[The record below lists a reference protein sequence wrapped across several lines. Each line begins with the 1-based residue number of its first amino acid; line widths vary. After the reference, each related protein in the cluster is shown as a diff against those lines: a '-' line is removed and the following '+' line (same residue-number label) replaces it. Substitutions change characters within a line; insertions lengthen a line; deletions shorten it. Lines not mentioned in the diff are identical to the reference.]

1 MISSPRIWQN
11 TGIIFKKVRTR
22 PFVAFAGRLP
32 SMKTKA
38 MIMDRNN
45 TAISQPWQSIFD
57 ALSEA
62 VCLLDLEGRILNYNR
77 ALIELLKKPADQI
90 LGFSCCQLVH
100 GNPEPIPGCPVSRM
114 RRSLRKETLVL
125 SLNGRTLNLSADPFF
140 DESGRLIGAV
150 HIISEIPEER
160 KAEEGFKKQSRAQEG
175 QSGEL
180 RTSRDRLRLLFR
192 VLMEARE
199 AERQRIV
206 RELQDE
212 VGQALFTVKVN
223 LQAALTF
230 PSPFDRSIPV
240 NESIQI
246 IDRVC
251 RQLNRLSMDLRPPIL
266 DELGLIPALR
276 RHIDREAQRTGIMMQ
291 FSAETPSVRFA
302 PEVETACFRL
312 VQECLRQAQATQ
324 ITVRLTLEEDT
335 LRLFISDNGRT
346 KGDQPRSGSEDAL
359 GRIELEERIR
369 LVNGQME
376 LSLLPDRGT
385 EILFQIPLPHP
396 PKAD

>member
-1 MISSPRIWQN
+1 
-11 TGIIFKKVRTR
+11 
-22 PFVAFAGRLP
+22 
-32 SMKTKA
+32 MKTKD
-38 MIMDRNN
+38 MIMDRNH
-45 TAISQPWQSIFD
+45 TAIFQPWQSIFD
-57 ALSEA
+57 GLSEA

-77 ALIELLKKPADQI
+77 AMIALLKKPADQI

-114 RRSLRKETLVL
+114 RKSLVKETLVL

-150 HIISEIPEER
+150 HIISEIPEGR
-160 KAEEGFKKQSRAQEG
+160 KAEEGSKKQSRALEG
-175 QSGEL
+175 QSEES
-180 RTSRDRLRLLFR
+180 RTSRDRLRRLCR
-192 VLMEARE
+192 GLMEAQE
-199 AERQRIV
+199 AERRQIV

-212 VGQALFTVKVN
+212 VGQALSTVKVN
-223 LQAALTF
+223 LQAALTL

-251 RQLNRLSMDLRPPIL
+251 HQLNRLSMELRPPIL
-266 DELGLIPALR
+266 DERGLIPALR
-276 RHIDREAQRTGIMMQ
+276 RHIDGEAQRTGITMQ

-312 VQECLRQAQATQ
+312 VQEGLRQAQTTQ
-324 ITVRLTLEEDT
+324 ITVRLTMEDNT
-335 LRLFISDNGRT
+335 LRLFIADNGRRM
-346 KGDQPRSGSEDAL
+346 GDQPRSGSEEAR
-359 GRIELEERIR
+359 GRVGLEERIR
-369 LVNGQME
+369 MVNGQME
-376 LSLLPDRGT
+376 LSWLPDGGT
-385 EILFQIPLPHP
+385 EILFKIPLPLS

>member
-1 MISSPRIWQN
+1 MDPYQ
-11 TGIIFKKVRTR
+11 
-22 PFVAFAGRLP
+22 
-32 SMKTKA
+32 KTFP
-38 MIMDRNN
+38 
-45 TAISQPWQSIFD
+45 QPWQSIFD

-77 ALIELLKKPADQI
+77 AMLHFLKRPSDQL

-114 RRSLRKETLVL
+114 RQSLRKETLVL

-150 HIISEIPEER
+150 HIISEIPEGR
-160 KAEEGFKKQSRAQEG
+160 KAEEGFKKQSLALEG

-180 RTSRDRLRLLFR
+180 RASRDRLRLLAR
-192 VLMEARE
+192 RLMEAQE
-199 AERQRIV
+199 AERQQIV

-212 VGQALFTVKVN
+212 IGQALLTVKVN
-223 LQAALTF
+223 LQVALTL
-230 PSPFDRSIPV
+230 PDPFDRSIPV
-240 NESIQI
+240 SEAIQI

-251 RQLNRLSMDLRPPIL
+251 RQINRLSMELRPPIL

-276 RHIDREAQRTGIMMQ
+276 RHFEREAQRTGIIIK
-291 FSAETPSVRFA
+291 FSAETPSLRFT

-312 VQECLRQAQATQ
+312 VQEVLRQAQTTE
-324 ITVRLTLEEDT
+324 ITVRLTGEDDT
-335 LRLFISDNGRT
+335 LRLFMSDNGQP
-346 KGDQPRSGSEDAL
+346 KGDRPLSMSEEAR
-359 GRIELEERIR
+359 GRIGLEERIG
-369 LVNGQME
+369 LVNGKME
-376 LSLLPDRGT
+376 LTSLPDGGT
-385 EILFQIPLPHP
+385 EILFQIPLLPP

>member
-1 MISSPRIWQN
+1 
-11 TGIIFKKVRTR
+11 
-22 PFVAFAGRLP
+22 
-32 SMKTKA
+32 MKTKA
-38 MIMDRNN
+38 MIIDRNN

-90 LGFSCCQLVH
+90 LGSSCCQLVH

-150 HIISEIPEER
+150 HIISEIPEDR
-160 KAEEGFKKQSRAQEG
+160 KAEEGFKKQSPPQEG

-180 RTSRDRLRLLFR
+180 RTSRDRLRLQFR
-192 VLMEARE
+192 GLIEARE
-199 AERQRIV
+199 AERRRIV

-212 VGQALFTVKVN
+212 VGQALSTVKVN
-223 LQAALTF
+223 LQASLTL
-230 PSPFDRSIPV
+230 PDPFDRSIPV
-240 NESIQI
+240 KESIQI

-251 RQLNRLSMDLRPPIL
+251 RRLDRLSMELRPPIL

-276 RHIDREAQRTGIMMQ
+276 RHIDREAQRTGILMQ

-312 VQECLRQAQATQ
+312 VQEALRQARATQ
-324 ITVRLTLEEDT
+324 ITVRLTWEEDA
-335 LRLFISDNGRT
+335 LRLFISDNGRM

-359 GRIELEERIR
+359 GRMELEERIR
-369 LVNGQME
+369 LVHGQME
-376 LSLLPDRGT
+376 LSSLPDGGT

-396 PKAD
+396 PKAARIPTPLIDKSSSNPKSKHEFRNKFK

>member
-1 MISSPRIWQN
+1 
-11 TGIIFKKVRTR
+11 
-22 PFVAFAGRLP
+22 
-32 SMKTKA
+32 
-38 MIMDRNN
+38 MIMDRNH

-77 ALIELLKKPADQI
+77 AMIELLNKPADQI

-150 HIISEIPEER
+150 HIISEIPQGR
-160 KAEEGFKKQSRAQEG
+160 KAEEGFKNQSQELEG

-180 RTSRDRLRLLFR
+180 RTSRDRLRLLSR
-192 VLMEARE
+192 VLMEAQE
-199 AERQRIV
+199 AERQQIV
-206 RELQDE
+206 RELHSEISQD
-212 VGQALFTVKVN
+212 LFTVKVN
-223 LQAALTF
+223 LQAALTL
-230 PSPFDRSIPV
+230 PDPFDRSIPV
-240 NESIQI
+240 DESIQI
-246 IDRVC
+246 IDRAC
-251 RQLNRLSMDLRPPIL
+251 RQLNGLSMELRPPIL
-266 DELGLIPALR
+266 DNLGLVPALR
-276 RHIDREAQRTGIMMQ
+276 RHIDREAQRTGILMR
-291 FSAETPSVRFA
+291 FSAETPLVRFA

-312 VQECLRQAQATQ
+312 VQEALRQAQTSQ
-324 ITVRLTLEEDT
+324 ITVRLTVEDET

-346 KGDQPRSGSEDAL
+346 KGGQPRSGSEDAL

-376 LSLLPDRGT
+376 LSSLPDGGT
-385 EILFQIPLPHP
+385 EILFQIPLTPRTDKLEIRN
-396 PKAD
+396 PKSETSTKVQNPNDQNKNVSDFEFRV

>member
-1 MISSPRIWQN
+1 M
-11 TGIIFKKVRTR
+11 
-22 PFVAFAGRLP
+22 VAFPGRLP

-38 MIMDRNN
+38 MIMDRNH

-62 VCLLDLEGRILNYNR
+62 VCLLDLEGRIVNYNR
-77 ALIELLKKPADQI
+77 AMVDILKKPADQI

-114 RRSLRKETLVL
+114 RQTLRKETLVL

-140 DESGRLIGAV
+140 DESGRLIGTV
-150 HIISEIPEER
+150 HIFSEIPEGRE
-160 KAEEGFKKQSRAQEG
+160 AEEGSKKQPRDLEG

-180 RTSRDRLRLLFR
+180 RPSRVQLRLLSR
-192 VLMEARE
+192 HLMETQE
-199 AERQRIV
+199 AERQQIG

-212 VGQALFTVKVN
+212 IGQALFTVKVN
-223 LQAALTF
+223 LQAALTL

-240 NESIQI
+240 NEGIQI

-251 RQLNRLSMDLRPPIL
+251 RQLHRLSMELRPPIL

-276 RHIDREAQRTGIMMQ
+276 RHIDCEAQRTGIMMR
-291 FSAETPSVRFA
+291 FSAEMPSVRFA

-312 VQECLRQAQATQ
+312 VQECLRQAQTTQ
-324 ITVRLTLEEDT
+324 ITVRLTLEDDT
-335 LRLFISDNGRT
+335 LRLFISDNGKMT
-346 KGDQPRSGSEDAL
+346 GDQPRSGSEESRE
-359 GRIELEERIR
+359 RIGLEERIR
-369 LVNGQME
+369 LVNGQMD
-376 LSLLPDRGT
+376 LTSLPDGRT
-385 EILFQIPLPHP
+385 EILFQIPLSHP
-396 PKAD
+396 L

>member
-1 MISSPRIWQN
+1 
-11 TGIIFKKVRTR
+11 
-22 PFVAFAGRLP
+22 
-32 SMKTKA
+32 MKTKA
-38 MIMDRNN
+38 MIMDRNH
-45 TAISQPWQSIFD
+45 TEIFQPWQSIFD

-77 ALIELLKKPADQI
+77 AMIDILKKPADQI

-114 RRSLRKETLVL
+114 RQSLRKETLVL

-150 HIISEIPEER
+150 HIISEIPEGR
-160 KAEEGFKKQSRAQEG
+160 VAEEGFKNQSRALEG

-180 RTSRDRLRLLFR
+180 RTSRDRLRLLAR
-192 VLMEARE
+192 VLMEAQE
-199 AERQRIV
+199 AERQQIV
-206 RELQDE
+206 RELQE
-212 VGQALFTVKVN
+212 EIGQALFTVKVD
-223 LQAALTF
+223 LQAALTL
-230 PSPFDRSIPV
+230 PDPFDRSIPV

-251 RQLNRLSMDLRPPIL
+251 RQLNRLSMELRSPIL

-276 RHIDREAQRTGIMMQ
+276 RHIDGEAQRTGITMQ

-312 VQECLRQAQATQ
+312 VQEVLRQAQTTQ
-324 ITVRLTLEEDT
+324 ITVRLTLEDDI
-335 LRLFISDNGRT
+335 LRLFIADNG
-346 KGDQPRSGSEDAL
+346 KMMGDRPRSGSEEARE
-359 GRIELEERIR
+359 RIGLEERIR
-369 LVNGQME
+369 MVNGQME
-376 LSLLPDRGT
+376 LSSLPDGGT
-385 EILFQIPLPHP
+385 EILFQIPLPQP
-396 PKAD
+396 PRAD

>member
-1 MISSPRIWQN
+1 ML
-11 TGIIFKKVRTR
+11 
-22 PFVAFAGRLP
+22 AFSGRLH

-77 ALIELLKKPADQI
+77 ALVELLKKPADQI

-114 RRSLRKETLVL
+114 RRSLRRETLVL
-125 SLNGRTLNLSADPFF
+125 SLNGRTLHLSADPFF

-160 KAEEGFKKQSRAQEG
+160 KVEEGFKKQSREQEG

-192 VLMEARE
+192 GLMEVRE
-199 AERQRIV
+199 TERQRIV

-223 LQAALTF
+223 LLAALTF
-230 PSPFDRSIPV
+230 PGPPDRSIPV

-251 RQLNRLSMDLRPPIL
+251 RRLNRLSMELRPPLL

-276 RHIDREAQRTGIMMQ
+276 RHIDREAQRTGIMIQ
-291 FSAETPSVRFA
+291 FSAETPSVRFP

-324 ITVRLTLEEDT
+324 ISVRLTLKEDA

-346 KGDQPRSGSEDAL
+346 KGGQPRNGSEDAL

-369 LVNGQME
+369 LVNGQMA
-376 LSLLPDRGT
+376 LSSLPDRGT
-385 EILFQIPLPHP
+385 EILFQIPLPP
-396 PKAD
+396 SPKAD